1 MSKQRKKIR
10 QVGDYAGWM
19 VPVWATRGASLAVN
33 AVIFMQIT
41 YYCTNALGLS
51 PALVGTTLMLSKIF
65 DGITDL
71 VAGAIIDKTNT
82 KLGKARP
89 FELCIL
95 GVWIGTAFLFST
107 PNNLGTF
114 GKLAY
119 IFVFYSLVQSVF
131 ATFLNAS
138 DAVYLRRAVRSQEG
152 QAKILSLSAP
162 IGIVCCT
169 IVSISLPMLI
179 EAFGDQPGGW
189 TIITGVFAVP
199 AAIIG
204 LGRFFFLKEIDV
216 EETEKKEVLSL
227 KEILRVLAH
236 NKYIF
241 ISGLALL
248 VLQLLINIGN
258 AVSTYYFQYIYG
270 DISAAA
276 AIGMISLITPFFL
289 MAFPRLMRKNSLVK
303 LCKIAAVAGIVG
315 HIVKLIAPASMPVLL
330 LGNLITG
337 IAIMP
342 MSMLINIFLIECMDY
357 GEWKDGRR
365 VEGAYSSVTGL
376 ASKLGTAVASGV
388 VGIVMEFAKFDSTLA
403 VQAQP
408 ANTAIIVLYSVI
420 PAVLFLI
427 HFLILRKYDLDKKIP
442 QIRQELET
450 KRANA

>member
-1 MSKQRKKIR
+1 MLKQRKKIR

-19 VPVWATRGASLAVN
+19 IPVWASRAASLSVN
-33 AVIFMQIT
+33 FIIFMQIT

-95 GVWIGTAFLFST
+95 GVWIGTVLLFST
-107 PNNLGTF
+107 PNKWGTF

-119 IFVFYSLVQSVF
+119 IFVLYSLVQSVF

-138 DAVYLRRAVRSQEG
+138 DAVYLQRAVRTQEG
-152 QAKILSLSAP
+152 QAKVLSLSAP
-162 IGIVCCT
+162 IGMVCCA
-169 IVSISLPMLI
+169 IVSISLPILM
-179 EAFGDQPGGW
+179 EAFGAQPGGW
-189 TIITGVFAVP
+189 TIITGIFAIP
-199 AAIIG
+199 AAVIG

-216 EETEKKEVLSL
+216 EETKKKETLSL
-227 KEILRVLAH
+227 KEILYALLH

-241 ISGLALL
+241 IIGLALL
-248 VLQLLINIGN
+248 LLQLLTNIGS

-276 AIGMISLITPFFL
+276 AIGIISLITPFFL
-289 MAFPRLMRKNSLVK
+289 MVFPRLMRKNSLAK
-303 LCKIAAVAGIVG
+303 LCRIAAVVGIIG
-315 HIVKLIAPASMPVLL
+315 HMIKLTAPASMPVLL
-330 LGNLITG
+330 LSNLIAG
-337 IAIMP
+337 MACLPMP
-342 MSMLINIFLIECMDY
+342 MLINIFLIECMDY
-357 GEWKDGRR
+357 GEWKTDRR
-365 VEGAYSSVTGL
+365 VEGAYSSVTGF
-376 ASKLGTAVASGV
+376 ASKLGTAIASGV
-388 VGIVMEFAKFDSTLA
+388 VGIVMEFTKFDSALPE
-403 VQAQP
+403 QP
-408 ANTAIIVLYSVI
+408 QSANAAIIVLYSVI

-427 HFLILRKYDLDKKIP
+427 QFLVMRKYDLDKKIP

-450 KRANA
+450 KKAGA